1 MEVAGSRR
9 SSRQSKATE
18 KAVSRRLSARPSG
31 ENRAKRR
38 IVESADDED
47 AEEASAAQIASTSNL
62 KREGHGDE
70 QEQTEED
77 DADDSGYQAAD
88 ADMSL
93 ASQKRQRLEEPI
105 ELAEDEDE
113 AETKPAPSSTRNGAD
128 LTADAGTLTFGVEQ
142 RNSDGYLPGSIV
154 RVKLEH
160 FVTYDAVEFY
170 PGPHLNMIIGPNG
183 TGKSTVVCAIALGL
197 GWKPA
202 VLGRARDVAAYVK
215 QGYENGTIEIELK
228 GRAGGRNLV
237 VRREITKSDNKSEWY
252 LNGSKTTHKEIMERT
267 RQLHI
272 QIENLCS
279 FLPQDKVADF
289 ARMQPPELL
298 RETQRAAGEPRLTE
312 WHDELIKLG
321 QADRE
326 LKQLIETE
334 SKEIENLRERNEVL
348 QRDVRRYEERRAI
361 EKEVELLKIRIPFA
375 RYAENKREYDRLK
388 NVRNK
393 RKKQHENLMQDA
405 RPVMDALEQ
414 LQDQKQKLDLRLKT
428 LHTNLTKDMT
438 VFRRRRQEC
447 TDLDNA
453 LSNVEEQR
461 DSVKRRVEE
470 RQKHVKTLQTQIAA
484 LEQETAEEPDVQ
496 DTSSLDREL
505 REIKE
510 KIRSFRRD
518 RAEISQALDEIANDS
533 KTLHAQKTDSV
544 RKLAEVDNVKEVRL
558 AVLAKAD
565 SGTAK
570 GVKWIRENP
579 GAFQEKVYEPIMLE
593 LSVRDPESHADA
605 VESCV
610 NWQIQRTF
618 VCQTRADYDF
628 FTRELIDKQKLRLNV
643 VELEGQKQMEE
654 YQRPCS
660 QQQLEQLGFHS
671 FLVDLVDGP
680 APILAYLCKE
690 SQLHTIPVA
699 DDERR
704 VNAEQIERSGKFKRF
719 IVGNTNH
726 TIQQSNYDKTVAQTL
741 SRGIRA
747 ARSFSISANVPERLR
762 LDKLMGDIANKMSKN
777 EAEASK
783 LQKRSSALDKQLE
796 GVEKRKAEV
805 EEARNEIADAR
816 YVWERAKVDLE
827 TKRKALHT
835 ELRRPTAQAELAKL
849 DQEMKR
855 TVQRMLQRSKEVH
868 VGVGIIDIITR
879 LGHTLTLAALPQGLV
894 MAQMRARAGIDVTVL
909 EQLQHG
915 GQIVALENL
924 IAENQR
930 SHREAKRLL
939 DEAGA
944 RLEQGKRIAMDSM
957 TYAQRLVDEADA
969 EVIDEVHRLQR
980 EDDRSVVDLEDM
992 LANEQAKLDLVTGV
1006 NEGVIAAYQARKQQI
1021 DQLEKQLSSLNS
1033 RKASNDRN
1041 LNKILPRYETHLDKL
1056 IERINEKFSAAFERI
1071 NCNGEVKLEREEDYA
1086 KWGIVIWVKFRA
1098 TEKLQPLTGQ
1108 RQSGGER
1115 SLSTILYL
1123 MSLTELSRSP
1133 FSLVDEINQ
1142 GMDMRVERMVH
1153 DQMVEVTCKDDAG
1166 QYFLIT
1172 PKLLSGLKYH
1182 RRMKIL
1188 VINNGEWLPE
1198 KFSFD
1203 HYIQRQKKRRLSG
1216 NAAARA
1222 AA

>member
-9 SSRQSKATE
+9 TSRQSKATE

-38 IVESADDED
+38 IVDSADDED
-47 AEEASAAQIASTSNL
+47 GEEASAAQIASTSNP

-70 QEQTEED
+70 REQTEED

-93 ASQKRQRLEEPI
+93 ASQKRQRLEEPS
-105 ELAEDEDE
+105 ELADDEAE
-113 AETKPAPSSTRNGAD
+113 AETKPARPSTRNQAD
-128 LTADAGTLTFGVEQ
+128 FSADAGTLTFGVEQ

-361 EKEVELLKIRIPFA
+361 EKEVELLKVRIPFA

-484 LEQETAEEPDVQ
+484 LEQETAEEP
-496 DTSSLDREL
+496 E
-505 REIKE
+505 
-510 KIRSFRRD
+510 
-518 RAEISQALDEIANDS
+518 
-533 KTLHAQKTDSV
+533 KTDGV

-558 AVLAKAD
+558 GVLAKAD
-565 SGTAK
+565 PQTAK

-726 TIQQSNYDKTVAQTL
+726 TIQHSNYDKTVAQTL

-827 TKRKALHT
+827 TKRQALNT

-849 DQEMKR
+849 DQEMKK

-868 VGVGIIDIITR
+868 
-879 LGHTLTLAALPQGLV
+879 GLV
-894 MAQMRARAGIDVTVL
+894 MAQMKARAEIDVTIL

-924 IAENQR
+924 ITENQR

-957 TYAQRLVDEADA
+957 NYAQRLVDEADA

-980 EDDRSVVDLEDM
+980 EDDKSVVDLEDM

-1021 DQLEKQLSSLNS
+1021 DQLEKQLSSLNG

-1203 HYIQRQKKRRLSG
+1203 HYIQRQKKRRFSG
-1216 NAAARA
+1216 NVAARA